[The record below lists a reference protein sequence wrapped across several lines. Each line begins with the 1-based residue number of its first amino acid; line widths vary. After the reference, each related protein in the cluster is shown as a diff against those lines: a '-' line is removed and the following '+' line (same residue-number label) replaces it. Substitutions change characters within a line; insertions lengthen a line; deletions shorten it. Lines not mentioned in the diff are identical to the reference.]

1 MNFEPLYELK
11 NRLENVAVVGINL
24 AKDDFRLKRAV
35 EQVKEYSTVAKV
47 FKQIYD
53 MGNQL
58 ISTDDEDKC
67 DIFLDLLA
75 LLDAVLCTQATTYS
89 GDKPQEINTIA
100 KSKDF
105 YKELHYSELSPLIY
119 AFTENGGGRLF
130 IIQDA
135 IDNNSEIFDDFRL
148 KSYMIKGL
156 SDKYSEIVNLVT
168 KQLKKQRKEIIPLL
182 KDGFSPRGGKE
193 MLARLD
199 IISHIAKE
207 DENDFY
213 KYCIENGSKEM
224 KENAISEL
232 KYSQDNIDYILDLI
246 KTEKGTVK
254 NKAYI
259 SLLWMND
266 SRAEKEWDKFFKK
279 KPFDNI
285 YSFQFANQQW
295 AIDYLNNFIGV
306 YIEELKNK
314 TLKTAEERREV
325 ENEVAKICSVSF
337 NKEIDKKLDYYRELY
352 PYNKYEVKRILS
364 YYIVTQSNKE
374 VTDLIK
380 ELSKKYEGEFLEQEF
395 LISLLQNKPETT
407 YKNFSKFAGV
417 GKDKEEIKKLF
428 NSLFNDNDK
437 RVSKNKEE
445 VKAREDFRTLFNVI
459 LHIYYNEE
467 DKEYILNWQNIND
480 YSNTKIKLS
489 GFDKKWYDTIFE
501 LDNDHYESWNYYSS
515 YNSSIKRLYNPDIKG
530 MKEKYGKFYY
540 NIILSRI
547 PYSED
552 IEFLNKLE
560 WTDYKNFIKG
570 KIDIEKNPSA
580 FANRV
585 RYVGY
590 VLQDTL
596 MSESDLIEQLEEIMA
611 INKKNPKVPI
621 NLCDRWLE
629 RLKSGVKVKEL

>member
-35 EQVKEYSTVAKV
+35 EQLKEYNTVAKV

-53 MGNQL
+53 MGQKL

-67 DIFLDLLA
+67 DLFLDLLA

-89 GDKPQEINTIA
+89 GEKPQEIKTIA
-100 KSKDF
+100 KTKDF
-105 YKELHYSELSPLIY
+105 YKELHYSELSPIIY
-119 AFTENGGGRLF
+119 AFTENGGGRLN
-130 IIQDA
+130 IIADA

-182 KDGFSPRGGKE
+182 KDGFSPKGGKE

-232 KYSQDNIDYILDLI
+232 KYCQDNIDYILDLI

-254 NKAYI
+254 NKAYV

-266 SRAEKEWDKFFKK
+266 SRAEKEWDKFFRK

-285 YSFQFANQQW
+285 YAFQFTNQQW
-295 AIDYLNNFIGV
+295 AIDYLNNFV
-306 YIEELKNK
+306 KEYIVELKNK
-314 TLKTAEERREV
+314 TLKTAEERRAV
-325 ENEVAKICSVSF
+325 ESEVAKICSVSF
-337 NKEIDKKLDYYRELY
+337 NKEINKNLDYYRELY

-364 YYIVTQSNKE
+364 YYIVTELNKE
-374 VTDLIK
+374 ITDLIK

-395 LISLLQNKPETT
+395 LISLIKDKPETT

-417 GKDKEEIKKLF
+417 GKDEKGIKKLF
-428 NSLFNDNDK
+428 HTFFANNKL
-437 RVSKNKEE
+437 SKNKEE
-445 VKAREDFRTLFNVI
+445 AKAQEDFSTLFNVI
-459 LHIYYNEE
+459 FHIHYDEE
-467 DKEYILNWQNIND
+467 NKEYILYWQNIND
-480 YSNTKIKLS
+480 YSVMKIKLN
-489 GFDKKWYDTIFE
+489 GFDKKWYNIIFNIE
-501 LDNDHYESWNYYSS
+501 DDFYGNWNYYSS
-515 YNSSIKRLYNPDIKG
+515 YHRDLKSLYNPDIKG

-547 PYSED
+547 PYSDD
-552 IEFLNKLE
+552 IAFLNKLG
-560 WTDYKNFIKG
+560 WTDYRDFLKG
-570 KIDIEKNPSA
+570 IIDIEKNPSA

>member
-35 EQVKEYSTVAKV
+35 EQLKEYSTAAKV

-53 MGNQL
+53 MGNSL

-67 DIFLDLLA
+67 DLFLDLLA

-89 GDKPQEINTIA
+89 GEKPQEIKTIA
-100 KSKDF
+100 ENKDY
-105 YKELHYSELSPLIY
+105 YKELHYSELSEVVT
-119 AFTENGGGRLF
+119 AFTGIGGGRLAV
-130 IIQDA
+130 IINA
-135 IDNNSEIFDDFRL
+135 LKTSPEMFDDFRL
-148 KSYMIKGL
+148 KSYMVKGL
-156 SDKYSEIVNLVT
+156 SDKYSEIVDTVT
-168 KQLKKQRKEIIPLL
+168 EELKKKNKDVIPLL
-182 KDGFSPRGGKE
+182 KDGFDLQGKKE
-193 MLARLD
+193 MVARLD
-199 IISHIAKE
+199 IISSICKE
-207 DENDFY
+207 EENDFY
-213 KYCIENGSKEM
+213 KYCIENGSKEI
-224 KENAISEL
+224 KEFAIGAL
-232 KYSQDNIDYILDLI
+232 IYDQNNTDYILNLT
-246 KTEKGTVK
+246 KTEKGK
-254 NKAYI
+254 LKKKAFEALSY
-259 SLLWMND
+259 MND
-266 SRAEKEWDKFFKK
+266 DRAEKEWDKFFKK
-279 KPFDNI
+279 KPFENI
-285 YSFQFANQQW
+285 EYLKGTNQQW
-295 AIDYLNNFIGV
+295 VTNYINN
-306 YIEELKNK
+306 YIKEYAEELKNK
-314 TLKTAEERREV
+314 TLKTAEERRQVQE
-325 ENEVAKICSVSF
+325 EVAELCSVAS
-337 NKEIDKKLDYYRELY
+337 NKRTEKTLSLYKELY
-352 PYNKYEVKRILS
+352 LYNKAAVKRILS
-364 YYIVTQSNKE
+364 YYIVTNLNKE
-374 VTDLIK
+374 ITDLIK

-417 GKDKEEIKKLF
+417 GKDEKGIKKLF

-459 LHIYYNEE
+459 FHIYYNEE
-467 DKEYILNWQNIND
+467 NKEYILNWQNIND

-489 GFDKKWYDTIFE
+489 GFDKKWYDIIFE

-530 MKEKYGKFYY
+530 LKERYGNFYY
-540 NIILSRI
+540 NIVLSRI

-552 IEFLNKLE
+552 IAFLNKLG
-560 WTDYKNFIKG
+560 WTDYKDFLKG

-596 MSESDLIEQLEEIMA
+596 MSESDLIEQLEDIMA